1 MSTYFSS
8 KQSLRT
14 NSSSSQFIFVE
25 EKGADESMKDFA
37 KMTILLAIKEHPEDD
52 HEKCLFV
59 AKKFEDYYK
68 GYWNCS
74 FIKDGDDSFY
84 FDGVNIKIKYEGY
97 TIKIA
102 KVLLGNE

>member
-52 HEKCLFV
+52 HEKC
-59 AKKFEDYYK
+59 
-68 GYWNCS
+68 
-74 FIKDGDDSFY
+74 
-84 FDGVNIKIKYEGY
+84 
-97 TIKIA
+97 
-102 KVLLGNE
+102 

>member
-59 AKKFEDYYK
+59 AKKFEDYY
-68 GYWNCS
+68 

-84 FDGVNIKIKYEGY
+84 FHDVNIKIKYEGY